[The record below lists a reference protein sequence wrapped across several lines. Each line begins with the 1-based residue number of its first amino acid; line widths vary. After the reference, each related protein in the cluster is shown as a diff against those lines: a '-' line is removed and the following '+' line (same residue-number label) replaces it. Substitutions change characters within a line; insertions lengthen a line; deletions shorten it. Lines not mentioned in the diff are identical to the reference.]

1 VIVETI
7 RPILAEHD
15 LAIMQGASSDDGK
28 VLTVETMLVHKSG
41 EWMASDVVVPMAK
54 IDPQGAGGALTYGR
68 RYGLS
73 ALLNIVSD
81 EDDDGNQASRPIPV
95 VFHLRPRSLPLQP
108 QRKKHDG
115 AEHHS
120 LPDGHVPAMR

>member
-1 VIVETI
+1 MRHSESFAQLAVSLVKAQGVMHAVAKDATNPHFKSKYASLDVIVETI

-68 RYGLS
+68 RYG
-73 ALLNIVSD
+73 
-81 EDDDGNQASRPIPV
+81 
-95 VFHLRPRSLPLQP
+95 
-108 QRKKHDG
+108 
-115 AEHHS
+115 
-120 LPDGHVPAMR
+120 